1 MLKKMM
7 LLCLVIVFSCGVTG
21 CESEADKQAAI
32 EKKQEEVQN
41 FREKVVRD
49 DLAKTTGHK
58 GW

>member
-1 MLKKMM
+1 MM

-41 FREKVVRD
+41 FREKVVGD